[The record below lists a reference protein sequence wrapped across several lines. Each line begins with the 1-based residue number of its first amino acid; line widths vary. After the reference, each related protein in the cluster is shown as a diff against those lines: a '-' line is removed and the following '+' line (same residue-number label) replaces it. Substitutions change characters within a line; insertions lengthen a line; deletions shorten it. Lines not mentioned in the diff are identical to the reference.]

1 MKNKIDLI
9 EGFGFMFEV
18 LFFSLAGF
26 LYWINIYVSLLIF
39 ISGLI
44 TAYLVGL
51 RIKFNAIAIKQIKWK
66 QE

>member
-9 EGFGFMFEV
+9 EGFGFMSEV

-26 LYWINIYVSLLIF
+26 LYWINIYVSLLVF

-51 RIKFNAIAIKQIKWK
+51 RIKYNTLKEK
-66 QE
+66 